1 MSADLIDEDGNPTQ
15 ALVRNGGE
23 PVAGVPSAIRLVTL
37 TFLITGG
44 DNYPFQ
50 SFFNAD
56 PTFANL
62 VNLSESNVPPGGVAD
77 FAARGTEQD
86 AFAEYLAANFRTTP
100 FGELDLEPAQDERIQ
115 NLDFRGDTLRAT
127 AGADQGIAR
136 P

>member
-15 ALVRNGGE
+15 ALVRNGE
-23 PVAGVPSAIRLVTL
+23 LVAGVPSAIRLVTL

-62 VNLSESNVPPGGVAD
+62 VNLSESNVPPAGW
-77 FAARGTEQD
+77 
-86 AFAEYLAANFRTTP
+86 
-100 FGELDLEPAQDERIQ
+100 RI
-115 NLDFRGDTLRAT
+115 LRREAPSRMPLPSTLRPTSARRLSASWT
-127 AGADQGIAR
+127 WAR
-136 P
+136 PRTRASRTWISAATPCARPPAPTNPRP